1 MITMKNELEI
11 IYENDAFVVV
21 NKQAGMLS
29 IKDRSDSAPSLKDI
43 LQDRYGNIFT
53 VHRLD
58 KDTSGIIVFAKD
70 EATHKH
76 LSMQFENR
84 ETQKEYAGFVQGSL
98 AEKSGVIDLP
108 IAEHPVKKGTM
119 VTTAKGKPSTTNYT
133 VEEEFGL
140 YSHIKFFIL
149 TGRTHQIR
157 VHMKY
162 LGHPIVCD
170 PLYGNES
177 PVLLSAI
184 KKRFKLSK
192 QEEEERPLLN
202 RLGLHAQKLTF
213 KDINGEIHH
222 LEASLPKDMKA
233 LLQQLRKWKG

>member
-1 MITMKNELEI
+1 MKKELEI
-11 IYENDAFVVV
+11 IYENEGFVAV
-21 NKQAGMLS
+21 NKPPGMLS
-29 IKDRSDSAPSLKDI
+29 IKDRADSAPSVKDV
-43 LQDRYGNIFT
+43 LQDKYGNIFT

-58 KDTSGIIVFAKD
+58 KETSGVIVFAKD
-70 EATHKH
+70 EDTHKY

-84 ETQKEYAGFVQGSL
+84 QTEKQYTGFVQGTL
-98 AEKSGVIDLP
+98 AEKDGVIELP

-119 VTTAKGKPSTTNYT
+119 ITTAKGKPSVTNYA

-140 YSHIKFFIL
+140 YSFLTFTIL

-157 VHMKY
+157 VHMKSI
-162 LGHPIVCD
+162 GHPIICD

-192 QEEEERPLLN
+192 QEEEEKPLLN
-202 RLGLHAQKLTF
+202 RLALHARKLTI
-213 KDINGEIHH
+213 KDIHGVSHQ
-222 LEASLPKDMKA
+222 LEAPLPKDLKA
-233 LLQQLRKWKG
+233 MLQQLRKWKG

>member
-1 MITMKNELEI
+1 MLPMKKELELI
-11 IYENDAFVVV
+11 AENTHFVAV
-21 NKQAGMLS
+21 NKPAGMLS
-29 IKDRSDSAPSLKDI
+29 IRDRSDSAPSLKDI
-43 LQDRYGNIFT
+43 LQEKYGDIYT

-58 KDTSGIIVFAKD
+58 RDTSGVIVFARD

-76 LSMQFENR
+76 MSRQFENR
-84 ETQKEYAGFVQGSL
+84 ETQKEYVGFVQGIL
-98 AEKSGVIDLP
+98 PEKEGVVDVP

-119 VTTAKGKPSTTNYT
+119 VAAQKGKPSVTGYR

-140 YSHIKFFIL
+140 YSLLQFSIL

-170 PLYGNES
+170 PVYGNEE
-177 PVLLSAI
+177 PVLLSGI
-184 KKRFKLSK
+184 KKRYKLSK
-192 QEEEERPLLN
+192 GEEEERPLLS
-202 RLGLHAQKLTF
+202 RLGLHAQKLVL
-213 KDINGEIHH
+213 KDLNGEMHQ
-222 LEASLPKDMKA
+222 LEAPLPKDMRA